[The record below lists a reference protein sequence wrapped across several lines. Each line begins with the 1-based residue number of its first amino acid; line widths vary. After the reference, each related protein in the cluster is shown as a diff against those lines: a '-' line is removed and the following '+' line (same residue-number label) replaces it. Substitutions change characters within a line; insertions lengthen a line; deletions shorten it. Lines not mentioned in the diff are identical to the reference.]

1 MLFPENR
8 IVNEYVLVKQIDEK
22 YILKFSDIKN

>member
-8 IVNEYVLVKQIDEK
+8 IVNEYFLVNQIDEK